1 MSIHLNQLVLREIHL
16 PLVEP
21 FRISSGVEELRR
33 ILLLELTDVDGL
45 TVFAESVAG
54 IEPNYAP
61 ETIDTVWLVLSR
73 YIAPRVLNRRFEN
86 PSAVHEALQ
95 VNFRGH
101 NMAKATLEMGC
112 WALTAEKRGISLSEL
127 LGGTRERIATGIS
140 IGIQDSPAALVARAQ
155 AAFAEGYPKI
165 KIKIKPG
172 ADLAYL
178 AAVREA
184 LGPDAALMGDANNAY
199 TPADFEHLRK
209 MDAFNLLMLEQPLA
223 WDDVYQHAALQR
235 ELRTPICLDESILN
249 RDRAREMIEL
259 KAGKIVN
266 IKPGRVGGFTE
277 SLAIHDMA
285 VASGLPV
292 WCGGMLE
299 SGIGRAYNVALASLP
314 GFTMPGDLSPS
325 KRYWHQDIV
334 TPEWTMD
341 AHGMVTVPRHLPGL
355 GVTVDLDRIE
365 NLTVRTETL
374 R

>member
-1 MSIHLNQLVLREIHL
+1 MSFHLNKLVLREIHL

-21 FRISSGVEELRR
+21 FRISSGVEDLRR
-33 ILLLELTDVDGL
+33 ILLVELTDTDGHI
-45 TVFAESVAG
+45 VFAESVAG

-61 ETIDTVWLVLSR
+61 ETIDTCWLVLSR
-73 YIAPRVLNRRFEN
+73 YIAPRVLNRSFEH
-86 PSAVHEALQ
+86 PREVHDALQ

-112 WALTAEKRGISLSEL
+112 WALEAVRRGISLSEL

-140 IGIQDSPAALVARAQ
+140 IGIQDSPAALVERAR

-199 TPADFEHLRK
+199 TRDDFDLLRK
-209 MDAFNLLMLEQPLA
+209 LDAFNLIMLEQPLA
-223 WDDVYQHAALQR
+223 WDDVFQHAALQR
-235 ELRTPICLDESILN
+235 ELKTPICLDESILN

-259 KAGKIVN
+259 GSGKIIN

-277 SLAIHDMA
+277 SLAIHDLA

-314 GFTMPGDLSPS
+314 GFTLPGDLSPS

-341 AHGMVTVPRHLPGL
+341 AHGMVTVPRDQPGL
-355 GVTVDLDRIE
+355 GVTVDLDRVDD
-365 NLTVRTETL
+365 LTVRTEIL
-374 R
+374 K